1 MFEWLNIIFQWIW
14 DFKPVLD
21 LLPPTEGGVKYKPRA
36 KIVLLKPGR
45 LYIYWPVTTLIQ
57 TLETKR
63 QSIEVQ
69 QELTTEDGI
78 SVMVKTIIVFTVD
91 DVMKALV
98 ETTDFDDTTEEMGQ
112 KGAVKAI
119 MSRKFDQI
127 LKDMVEGNDMRNEVA
142 QGARS
147 ALRPFGVKVE
157 DAFISSFAKTTVFSH
172 MGDGMAIG
180 LSHDEDYEDE

>member
-1 MFEWLNIIFQWIW
+1 MFEWLNTIFDWVW
-14 DFKPVLD
+14 GFKPILD
-21 LLPPTEGGVKYKPRA
+21 ILPPTEGGVKF
-36 KIVLLKPGR
+36 KPGGKIELMKPGH
-45 LYIYWPVTTLIQ
+45 LYMYWPVTTCIL

-69 QELTTEDGI
+69 QELTTKDHET
-78 SVMVKTIIVFTVD
+78 VMVKTVIVFTVD

-112 KGAVKAI
+112 KGTVRAV

-127 LKDMVEGNDMRNEVA
+127 LKDMVEGTEIRNEVA

-157 DAFISSFAKTTVFSH
+157 DAFISSFAKTKVFSH
-172 MGDGMAIG
+172 MGDGMAID
-180 LSHDEDYEDE
+180 LNHDEDHDE